1 MPNWKRGITSSF
13 LGYPWALF
21 MSILWDSGGPLFGD
35 LKGFKKVC
43 FKSVFSP
50 PPLYQMV
57 AISEATSGCSH
68 PGDHTGLTLQQ
79 VYLLLTTG
87 LHLNLVSSVVFIF
100 YINRNVVFLIGRM
113 FQVNNHFVIH
123 KLFDPVSPMCF
134 CQHLAVILFTSP
146 SKVDCHVLSYRTF
159 VYFWE
164 LH

>member
-1 MPNWKRGITSSF
+1 MVWLMPNWKRGITSSF
-13 LGYPWALF
+13 LGYSWALF

-100 YINRNVVFLIGRM
+100 YISIEMSSFSSEGCFRLTIILWFISSLIPFLPCVFANIS
-113 FQVNNHFVIH
+113 Q
-123 KLFDPVSPMCF
+123 
-134 CQHLAVILFTSP
+134 
-146 SKVDCHVLSYRTF
+146 SY
-159 VYFWE
+159 Y
-164 LH
+164 LLLLPK